1 MNELGEILHL
11 AKSGQVIVKL
21 SSQASEKK
29 ATGLTVL
36 DMNGRQIG
44 KILEI
49 FGPVGSPYASVQ
61 PSRQK
66 LTGIVGTK
74 VFVADEGTFRNTRL
88 NRSFPHKSKDK
99 PANRRRH
106 RRIKK

>member
-11 AKSGQVIVKL
+11 AKSGQVIVRL
-21 SSQASEKK
+21 SSHASDKK
-29 ATGLTVL
+29 ATGLIVL
-36 DMNGRQIG
+36 DINGRQIG

-74 VFVADEGTFRNTRL
+74 VFVADEGNFRKTRL
-88 NRSFPHKSKDK
+88 NRSFPHRTKDK

-106 RRIKK
+106 RRIKG

>member
-1 MNELGEILHL
+1 MNELGEILHI

-21 SSQASEKK
+21 SFDASDKN
-29 ATGLTVL
+29 ATGLSVL
-36 DMNGRQIG
+36 DINGRQIG

-49 FGPVGSPYASVQ
+49 FGPVRSPYASVQ

-74 VFVADEGTFRNTRL
+74 VFVTDEGTFRNTRL
-88 NRSFPHKSKDK
+88 NRSFPHKAKDK
-99 PANRRRH
+99 HANRRRH
-106 RRIKK
+106 RRLKR

>member
-11 AKSGQVIVKL
+11 ARSGQVIVRL
-21 SSQASEKK
+21 SSHSSDKK
-29 ATGLTVL
+29 VTGLTVL
-36 DMNGRQIG
+36 DTNGRQIG
-44 KILEI
+44 KIIEI

-66 LTGIVGTK
+66 FTGIIGTK
-74 VFVADEGTFRNTRL
+74 VFVADAGTFRNTRL
-88 NRSFPHKSKDK
+88 NRTFPHRPKDK

-106 RRIKK
+106 RRIKR

>member
-21 SSQASEKK
+21 SPQASDKK
-29 ATGLTVL
+29 ATGLIVF

-74 VFVADEGTFRNTRL
+74 AFVADEGNFRNTRL
-88 NRSFPHKSKDK
+88 NRSFPRRPKDK
-99 PANRRRH
+99 PANHRRH
-106 RRIKK
+106 RRIKR

>member
-21 SSQASEKK
+21 SSQASDKK
-29 ATGLTVL
+29 ATGLTVV
-36 DMNGRQIG
+36 DINGRQIG

-74 VFVADEGTFRNTRL
+74 VFVADEGNFRKTRL
-88 NRSFPHKSKDK
+88 NRSFPHRTKDK
-99 PANRRRH
+99 PANRRHH
-106 RRIKK
+106 RRIKR

>member
-1 MNELGEILHL
+1 MNELGEILHV
-11 AKSGQVIVKL
+11 AKSGQVIVRL
-21 SSQASEKK
+21 SSHASDKK
-29 ATGLTVL
+29 ASGLTVL
-36 DMNGRQIG
+36 DINGRQIG

-49 FGPVGSPYASVQ
+49 FGPVRSPYASVL

-74 VFVADEGTFRNTRL
+74 VFVADDGTFRNTRL
-88 NRSFPHKSKDK
+88 SRSFPHRPNDK

-106 RRIKK
+106 RRIKR